1 MYRQKKYLNRDLRMD
16 SETLD
21 NKVKLTKKR
30 SLHLS
35 KRTFWGGFNAVIW
48 FRSIRA
54 KISVQINDIAPI

>member
-35 KRTFWGGFNAVIW
+35 KRTF
-48 FRSIRA
+48 
-54 KISVQINDIAPI
+54 